1 MLTELPTWLTAL
13 LNVIGWPVIQLG
25 WAWIF
30 TRLPSRWFHP
40 PRGFAWEAQGR
51 LYERL
56 FAVRRWKDRLP
67 DGAAWFRHGFPK
79 SALRSSQTDY
89 LRAFLVETWRGELC
103 HWAALASTPVF
114 ALWNPPW
121 AILIM
126 TLCGLLLNIPCI
138 LAQRYNRIR
147 LRRLVEKRVT
157 TSS

>member
-1 MLTELPTWLTAL
+1 M
-13 LNVIGWPVIQLG
+13 
-25 WAWIF
+25 
-30 TRLPSRWFHP
+30 
-40 PRGFAWEAQGR
+40 
-51 LYERL
+51 
-56 FAVRRWKDRLP
+56 
-67 DGAAWFRHGFPK
+67 
-79 SALRSSQTDY
+79 
-89 LRAFLVETWRGELC
+89 ETWRGELC

-138 LAQRYNRIR
+138 LVQRYNRIR